1 MGVIWLLN
9 NLKVVKTNAYQTT
22 AQNQL
27 KKWHTIGR
35 FLNSTDYNNS
45 ITNKDFYEL
54 WTIINSTQ
62 RYVNRIC

>member
-35 FLNSTDYNNS
+35 FLNSTDYNEVYQ
-45 ITNKDFYEL
+45 TRFL
-54 WTIINSTQ
+54 
-62 RYVNRIC
+62 